1 MDFVEYKVVRYVN
14 RELSSLAGVNKQN
27 TDLKA
32 SKNILSF
39 NTLFLYKHTGK
50 LG

>member
-39 NTLFLYKHTGK
+39 NTLFFIQAYW
-50 LG
+50 